1 MKNLKAKIMQFI
13 KLKLLQPSLYEVH
26 TRTFLILMINV
37 LLIRNI
43 DTGKCLFI
51 SQCTYI
57 SCMQMATLMC
67 LDAINDSASFAT
79 LDSTVHRIIQEL
91 KVEEDRDK
99 HQH

>member
-1 MKNLKAKIMQFI
+1 M
-13 KLKLLQPSLYEVH
+13 
-26 TRTFLILMINV
+26 TFLILMINV

-91 KVEEDRDK
+91 KVEEDQD
-99 HQH
+99 